1 MSIDGATRHD
11 LPRNSQHVA
20 LVGDPR
26 DDENLIVSQLHL
38 AVVRFHNRVVADVKA
53 DLGPG
58 YTAGEIFAE
67 AQRVMR
73 WHYQWLILHEFLPKT
88 VGQAMVTTC
97 SQPA

>member
-26 DDENLIVSQLHL
+26 NDENLIVSQLHL